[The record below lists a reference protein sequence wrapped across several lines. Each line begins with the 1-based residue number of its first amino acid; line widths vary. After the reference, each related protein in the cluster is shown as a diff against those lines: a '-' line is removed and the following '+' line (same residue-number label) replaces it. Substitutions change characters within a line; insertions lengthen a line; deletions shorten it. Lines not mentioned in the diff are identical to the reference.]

1 MNLPL
6 LEWLNKYTFP
16 NEAKFRDVDYAQKV
30 YEKVIRRDLC
40 CGTTTCSWFASLHL
54 ESSKLLVDIVREQG
68 QRAHIGKVSMDRNSP
83 EDYIETTA
91 QGLADVES
99 FVQYVQ
105 DTDKTPQPLVTPS
118 PPSLP
123 YALSIYNAAFDYFLF
138 RQSICSLYISYLD
151 LFLLVQVR

>member
-1 MNLPL
+1 
-6 LEWLNKYTFP
+6 
-16 NEAKFRDVDYAQKV
+16 
-30 YEKVIRRDLC
+30 
-40 CGTTTCSWFASLHL
+40 
-54 ESSKLLVDIVREQG
+54 
-68 QRAHIGKVSMDRNSP
+68 MDRNSP